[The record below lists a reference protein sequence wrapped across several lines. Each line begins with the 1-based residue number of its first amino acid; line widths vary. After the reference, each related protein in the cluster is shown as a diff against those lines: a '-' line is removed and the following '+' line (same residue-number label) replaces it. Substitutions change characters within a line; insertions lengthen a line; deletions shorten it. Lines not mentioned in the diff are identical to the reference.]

1 MCVHAGAR
9 EREEQRKEEGRG
21 GEERVRRTQ
30 AGLGS
35 DARAASRRPPGLK
48 RALVAVRGNC
58 TQRGEGEGRR
68 VVHVWSRAAKKK
80 KKIIIHLK

>member
-58 TQRGEGEGRR
+58 TQRGEKERAGEWGMFG
-68 VVHVWSRAAKKK
+68 AGQQKINKK
-80 KKIIIHLK
+80 

>member
-1 MCVHAGAR
+1 MRACGCTRAGGT
-9 EREEQRKEEGRG
+9 EEGGGEG

-68 VVHVWSRAAKKK
+68 VGHVWSRAAKNK
-80 KKIIIHLK
+80 